1 MICHVLGL
9 GESIKDFKEYEG
21 YRIGVNDIYRHTYC
35 DRVVVV
41 NNFAK
46 LQERKNYID
55 TCRPLDGLWSHLSCW
70 HNHTEFK
77 KLSFQAWNGVYK
89 AKTVYCSKSSPFV
102 ALTMACSLGFTE
114 VVLWGVDMKTHK
126 DLKDRTKVIELNNFD
141 TFVRAVEKTG
151 VKVFK
156 GSEYSDLRL
165 PVWTNS
171 EQNHN

>member
-35 DRVVVV
+35 DRVIVV

-46 LQERKNYID
+46 LPERKYYID
-55 TCRPLDGLWSHLSCW
+55 SCRPLDGLWSHLSCW
-70 HNHTEFK
+70 QFHPEYR

-89 AKTVYCSKSSPFV
+89 SKTVFSSKSSPFV

-114 VVLWGVDMKTHK
+114 IVLWGVDMNTHK
-126 DLKDRTKVIELNNFD
+126 DIKDKTKVVELNNFA
-141 TFVRAVEKTG
+141 TFIAEIEKRGVR
-151 VKVFK
+151 VFK
-156 GSEYSDLRL
+156 GSEVSSLKIL
-165 PVWTNS
+165 VWQKKT
-171 EQNHN
+171 